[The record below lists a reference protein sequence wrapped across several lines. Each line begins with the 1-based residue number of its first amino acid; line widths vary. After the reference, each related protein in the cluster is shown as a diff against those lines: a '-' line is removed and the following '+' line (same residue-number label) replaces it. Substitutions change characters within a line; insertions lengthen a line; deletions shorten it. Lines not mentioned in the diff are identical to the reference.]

1 MTQKAT
7 EANLD
12 QAIDQ
17 FWDTVPR
24 VWHIIHGHVRAIA
37 AEQFGISVEQI
48 HVLRHI
54 RKGLT
59 SVKDIAE
66 ARPDQPPRSQ
76 PGGGKPGGKGTDHP
90 AGGSR
95 RPALCPPGTHAGGR
109 GPARSDL
116 PADRA
121 WMRARMASLTA
132 AQMESITEGL
142 ALLKSTF
149 DSPVE

>member
-24 VWHIIHGHVRAIA
+24 VWHIIRGHVRAIA

-66 ARPDQPPRSQ
+66 ARQISRPAVSQ
-76 PGGGKPGGKGTDHP
+76 AAESLVEKGLITRREEAGDRRYVHLALTP
-90 AGGSR
+90 AGE
-95 RPALCPPGTHAGGR
+95 ALL
-109 GPARSDL
+109 DQIFQQN
-116 PADRA
+116 RA